1 MSKNDT
7 NTDADDTFNGTISYE
22 AHGNLYLNITNRC
35 SASCTFCLRNNA
47 DGVYGYNLRLSR
59 DPTKEEII
67 KELESVDLSKYKEI
81 VFTGFGEPTCKLKT
95 VIKITRWL
103 HERNCRIRL
112 DTNGHAQLMFPEMDV
127 VKELKNAGLESVSV
141 SLNAESKEKYAN
153 EVISIENEIRDIG
166 INPTDY
172 WYNFGF
178 VLVVFLIRMVGS
190 SFWFFSAL
198 FSFSRL
204 AVGSEV

>member
-141 SLNAESKEKYAN
+141 SLNAESKEKYDALCKPAY
-153 EVISIENEIRDIG
+153 EDAYESVLEFTKKAVELGMRTQMTVVGSLPEIDIKACEKIATDIG
-166 INPTDY
+166 AT
-172 WYNFGF
+172 FR
-178 VLVVFLIRMVGS
+178 VR
-190 SFWFFSAL
+190 
-198 FSFSRL
+198 
-204 AVGSEV
+204 

>member
-1 MSKNDT
+1 MTETTPEKENDLQ
-7 NTDADDTFNGTISYE
+7 GTIAYE

-35 SASCTFCLRNNA
+35 SASCTFCLRDNS

-67 KELESVDLSKYKEI
+67 KELESIDLSKYKEI

-127 VKELKNAGLESVSV
+127 VKELKNAGLESASV
-141 SLNAESKEKYAN
+141 SLNAESKEKYDTLCKPAY
-153 EVISIENEIRDIG
+153 ENAYEAVLEFTKEAVELGIRTQMTVVGSLPEIDIKACEKIATDIG
-166 INPTDY
+166 AT
-172 WYNFGF
+172 FR
-178 VLVVFLIRMVGS
+178 VR
-190 SFWFFSAL
+190 
-198 FSFSRL
+198 
-204 AVGSEV
+204 